1 MREMK
6 DSGIEWIGD
15 IPDTWTIKRML
26 YCLDSVVDY
35 RGKTPEKVD
44 EGILLVTAKNIK
56 DGKIDYEISR
66 EYVREELYDEIMH
79 RGKLKIGDVLFTTE
93 APLGE
98 VANVDST
105 DFALA
110 QRVIKFRADD
120 TKLDNYYLKYCLMAP
135 NTQQFLQM
143 LSSGSTAAGI
153 KASKLPLIKIPLPDI
168 DIQRKIVSFLND
180 VCLNIDKTAS
190 DIQHQI
196 ELLQEYKQSVITEA
210 VTKGLDKNVA
220 MKDSRIEWIGDIPH
234 TWNVYRLKYIVKS
247 SLQYGANESGLEYT
261 DELPRYVR
269 ITDIDNNGRLKDT
282 DKQSLDLHTAK
293 PYLLDSND
301 ILLARSGATVGKAFL
316 YHESDGPCAF
326 AGYLIRAKCK
336 TELLSKLV
344 YYYTM
349 SYSYNDWKNSIF
361 SQATIPN
368 IGADKYSNLRI
379 PISPNEKEQRKI
391 IDYLDQKCAE
401 IDAVLTDKQKQL
413 DTLTEY
419 KKSLIYEYVTG
430 KKEVPADA

>member
-6 DSGIEWIGD
+6 DNGIAWTKTKVKYCCSMISGDGITSQVISDTKDADNIYPVYGGNGQRGYYSQYNRDGNYILIGRQGALAGNVHR
-15 IPDTWTIKRML
+15 TQ
-26 YCLDSVVDY
+26 
-35 RGKTPEKVD
+35 
-44 EGILLVTAKNIK
+44 
-56 DGKIDYEISR
+56 GKIWAADHAI
-66 EYVREELYDEIMH
+66 VVTCNNKTD
-79 RGKLKIGDVLFTTE
+79 IGFM
-93 APLGE
+93 
-98 VANVDST
+98 
-105 DFALA
+105 
-110 QRVIKFRADD
+110 
-120 TKLDNYYLKYCLMAP
+120 YYLFIMMNLNRYA
-135 NTQQFLQM
+135 QD
-143 LSSGSTAAGI
+143 TAAQPGL
-153 KASKLPLIKIPLPDI
+153 AVSKIMSLSCIISNIETQKKIATYI
-168 DIQRKIVSFLND
+168 ERKYIEIEAIESEL
-180 VCLNIDKTAS
+180 
-190 DIQHQI
+190 QHQI

-220 MKDSRIEWIGDIPH
+220 MKDSGIEWIGDIPH

>member
-6 DSGIEWIGD
+6 NSGIEWIGG
-15 IPDTWTIKRML
+15 IPNTWTIKRML

-105 DFALA
+105 NFALA

-168 DIQRKIVSFLND
+168 DPQRKIVSFLND
-180 VCLNIDKTAS
+180 VCLNIDKIAS

-220 MKDSRIEWIGDIPH
+220 MKDSGIEWIGNIPENWSVKPIKYLY
-234 TWNVYRLKYIVKS
+234 TVYSGATPKS
-247 SLQYGANESGLEYT
+247 N
-261 DELPRYVR
+261 
-269 ITDIDNNGRLKDT
+269 DIDNWDG
-282 DKQSLDLHTAK
+282 
-293 PYLLDSND
+293 D
-301 ILLARSGATVGKAFL
+301 ITWITPADF
-316 YHESDGPCAF
+316 
-326 AGYLIRAKCK
+326 K
-336 TELLSKLV
+336 TEDKYISSGSRNITTKGYKSCNTNLVPENSIIFSKRAPIGTVALSKGMLCTNQGCLACV
-344 YYYTM
+344 NNDSSNSLYYYYLM
-349 SYSYNDWKNSIF
+349 SVLTEQFILYGSGTTFMEISTSNFENFKVVVPPKTE
-361 SQATIPN
+361 Q
-368 IGADKYSNLRI
+368 DKISN
-379 PISPNEKEQRKI
+379 
-391 IDYLDQKCAE
+391 YLDKKCNY
-401 IDAVLTDKQKQL
+401 IDTTIFDKQKQL